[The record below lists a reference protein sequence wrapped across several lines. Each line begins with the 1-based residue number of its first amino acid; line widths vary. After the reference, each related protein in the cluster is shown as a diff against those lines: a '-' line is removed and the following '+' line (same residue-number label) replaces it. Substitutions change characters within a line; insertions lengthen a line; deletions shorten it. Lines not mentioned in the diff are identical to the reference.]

1 MLAVASENARGQHAS
16 VLPNIPAD
24 CILMDYTTWRKVDY
38 VWKTKLYTV
47 YCLLT
52 ILTSSIAEK
61 LLTKR
66 LTLTMVPASARKK
79 EKKA

>member
-1 MLAVASENARGQHAS
+1 ML
-16 VLPNIPAD
+16 
-24 CILMDYTTWRKVDY
+24 VDY
-38 VWKTKLYTV
+38 RTFRQIVFEWIIQHGEKLIMCGRLSSISI

-79 EKKA
+79 EEKE

>member
-1 MLAVASENARGQHAS
+1 ML
-16 VLPNIPAD
+16 
-24 CILMDYTTWRKVDY
+24 VDY
-38 VWKTKLYTV
+38 RTFRQIVFEWIIQHGEKLIMCGRLSSI

-79 EKKA
+79 EEKE